1 MCFSC
6 PFQGDC
12 DNVTKLEK
20 ADILELT
27 VRHLHTLRRQ
37 NKLFA
42 SANVAY
48 ADRFRAGFTHCAAE
62 VSQFLNKI
70 DQNANAHLMRHLRDC
85 IQRCEPPTP
94 PPPPVLR
101 ISSPPIPIDVPQ
113 PYYPIGA
120 AAAAAVVAVANKMNQ
135 IAKVADLPNIVAGNN
150 NNNNKSTNNNNYLTT
165 SYNNTSS
172 PNGSNAATNDP
183 DNRPVLIKQSI
194 SPMLNK
200 DDPQQLNGDVW
211 RPW

>member
-1 MCFSC
+1 MKNSLF
-6 PFQGDC
+6 FQGDC

-27 VRHLHTLRRQ
+27 VRHLHSLRRQ
-37 NKLFA
+37 NKLYATA
-42 SANVAY
+42 SVAY

-85 IQRCEPPTP
+85 IQRCEPTP
-94 PPPPVLR
+94 PPPPPPPSTPILR
-101 ISSPPIPIDVPQ
+101 MSSASAPPTTLVD
-113 PYYPIGA
+113 GA
-120 AAAAAVVAVANKMNQ
+120 AHFYGSPLSKLNQ
-135 IAKVADLPNIVAGNN
+135 IPKVAADATSNI
-150 NNNNKSTNNNNYLTT
+150 NNNYLT
-165 SYNNTSS
+165 SGYNSDN
-172 PNGSNAATNDP
+172 NEP

-194 SPMLNK
+194 SPPMMMMMMMK
-200 DDPQQLNGDVW
+200 DDPQQGGDVW

>member
-1 MCFSC
+1 MKILNFFLFFV
-6 PFQGDC
+6 FQGDC

-27 VRHLHTLRRQ
+27 VRHLHNLRRQ
-37 NKLFA
+37 NKLYA
-42 SANVAY
+42 TANVAY

-85 IQRCEPPTP
+85 IQRCEPAPPP

-101 ISSPPIPIDVPQ
+101 MASPGPAAVPTDHFYPPALPIPVHAVAKANQ
-113 PYYPIGA
+113 K
-120 AAAAAVVAVANKMNQ
+120 VVALDGN
-135 IAKVADLPNIVAGNN
+135 GNN
-150 NNNNKSTNNNNYLTT
+150 ANYLS
-165 SYNNTSS
+165 SY
-172 PNGSNAATNDP
+172 PVDHP
-183 DNRPVLIKQSI
+183 DNRPVLVKRSGSPSGCSSSGSSI
-194 SPMLNK
+194 ASDDGK
-200 DDPQQLNGDVW
+200 DEDPQQGDVW